1 MVFEHKVKLNG
12 VIYEAGEN
20 VPVDGTE
27 TKVDSSATVVEEK
40 ELTKKELLK
49 IAKELGLEVNEKMTN
64 AKLKEMIAGAKEETN
79 SGIKGD
85 ILTTPDNENEAVNT
99 PLEGNDTEAG
109 DNEDSSF
116 LNDVINGNE

>member
-20 VPVDGTE
+20 VPVDETE